1 MQTNFIDTHKFVK
14 SYVKAKTAEKQ
25 AEVIS
30 EAFNAIQDS
39 NFQKL
44 ATKQDIK
51 DAKQEVKNTKQELE
65 VKISELRSCLLYTS
79 DAADES

>member
-51 DAKQEVKNTKQELE
+51 DAIDYVILGDEKEDILLE
-65 VKISELRSCLLYTS
+65 K
-79 DAADES
+79 